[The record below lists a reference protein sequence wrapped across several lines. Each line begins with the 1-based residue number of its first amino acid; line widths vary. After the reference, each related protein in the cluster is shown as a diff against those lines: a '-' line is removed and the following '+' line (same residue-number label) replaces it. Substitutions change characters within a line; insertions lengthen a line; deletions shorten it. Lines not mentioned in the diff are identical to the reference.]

1 MRLTCSKRALS
12 NNSRRATVTEAEQ
25 QTAICDGDQIPL
37 EEAGGMLCKAF
48 GNSHV
53 SRERLDKA
61 IREGVVR
68 LWCDVNRVSPE
79 YFAGELRVALA
90 ADERFTV
97 APTSPIGWARTDYMW
112 TVSRKNIAEL
122 IKREKPVKDKY
133 KKQSAGP
140 VGHPKE
146 YDYDQIRS
154 VGKDLLAIGVDRRQ
168 AGFFERVRNDCEER
182 RILTPSDNRGMTR
195 IVGELYR
202 QARTKK

>member
-1 MRLTCSKRALS
+1 MSTESRLL
-12 NNSRRATVTEAEQ
+12 VPGPPTEAEQ
-25 QTAICDGDQIPL
+25 QTAICDGDRIPL

-79 YFAGELRVALA
+79 YFASELRVALA
-90 ADERFTV
+90 ADEQFTV
-97 APTSPIGWARTDYMW
+97 APTSRIGWARTDYVW

-122 IKREKPVKDKY
+122 IEREKPA

-146 YDYDQIRS
+146 YDYEQIRG
-154 VGKDLLAIGVDRRQ
+154 VGKELLAIGVDSKQ
-168 AGFFERVRNDCEER
+168 ARFFERVRNACEER
-182 RILTPSDNRGMTR
+182 AIPTPSDDKGMKR
-195 IVGELYR
+195 IIGDLYK
-202 QARTKK
+202 QAQTKK